1 MDGKGSAQGKR
12 EYRSQYCLL
21 GAIAGDVVGS
31 VYEFAGRKE
40 HDFPL
45 FSASSKCTDDSV
57 LTIAV
62 AEAIL
67 TGRDYGDCIRQFALR
82 YPHSGFGGFF
92 GRWMYSANPQ
102 PYGSYG
108 NGSAMRVSA
117 VGWAFDS
124 VEEVLRQA
132 EASAAVTHNH
142 AEGIKGA
149 QATALAVYM
158 ARTGASAESIG
169 GEIQARFGYDLERT
183 LDTIRPT
190 YRFNETCQ
198 ETVPEA
204 IIAFLEAEDFEDAIR
219 NAISLGGDAD
229 TLAAITGAIA
239 EAYFGGVPDEL
250 ADEVQRRV
258 PSELWDVIE
267 RFSQKHAAGRE

>member
-1 MDGKGSAQGKR
+1 MGSEGSAKGR
-12 EYRSQYCLL
+12 RVYGSPYCLR
-21 GAIAGDVVGS
+21 GAIAGDVIGS

-45 FSASSKCTDDSV
+45 FSASSECTDDSV

-67 TGRDYGDCIRQFALR
+67 TGRTYGDCIRQFAQA
-82 YPHSGFGGFF
+82 YPHSGYGGFF
-92 GRWMYSANPQ
+92 RRWMYSTDPQ
-102 PYGSYG
+102 PYNSYG

-124 VEEVLRQA
+124 VEEVLQQA
-132 EASAAVTHNH
+132 EASAAITHNH
-142 AEGIKGA
+142 PEGIKGA

-169 GEIQARFGYDLERT
+169 GEIRARFGYDLERT
-183 LDTIRPT
+183 LEEIRPT

-198 ETVPEA
+198 ETVPQA
-204 IIAFLEAEDFEDAIR
+204 IIAFLEADDFEDAIR

-239 EAYFGGVPDEL
+239 EAYFGGVPEAL

-258 PSELWDVIE
+258 PGELWDVVE
-267 RFSQKHAAGRE
+267 RFSRKYAAGRR